1 MHSLYLVTSLP
12 PTLTNS
18 TQSSLP
24 PCLLTGTTSK
34 SLKVSL
40 WHTLLPTTTRYVF
53 FSSPLIPYAIVL
65 IRSPKID
72 LRKVARLYGN
82 SMTFDALACHF
93 KAWKKQATAL
103 KAAAVDNTV
112 ATPKK
117 LRAKNSSSPT
127 KNTSCSASKKSE

>member
-1 MHSLYLVTSLP
+1 MPTNWNDIKVIEGVLVAYLAA
-12 PTLTNS
+12 NDN
-18 TQSSLP
+18 
-24 PCLLTGTTSK
+24 
-34 SLKVSL
+34 
-40 WHTLLPTTTRYVF
+40 
-53 FSSPLIPYAIVL
+53 
-65 IRSPKID
+65 KID

-127 KNTSCSASKKSE
+127 KNTSCSASKKTDKVQAGRVSKNKSVGSGNVKMEDLSDNIHVMIDSEDQFECI